1 MPLAPSESPL
11 SILIRDT
18 IARRGPIPFRDFM
31 AEALYHPEFGYYG
44 SGKAAIG
51 RGGDFF
57 TNVSVG
63 PLFGA
68 LLARQFAQMWE
79 RLGAPAQFDLV
90 EQGAHRGAFANDVLA
105 ALQSTDPDCFES
117 LRYTIVEPG
126 KVQREAQAAAL
137 AHWSKIR
144 WVDDMKALPAF
155 EGVHFSNELLDAFP
169 VHVVRWTGDQWEEL
183 HVTFDE
189 GRFKFVPAALSSQ
202 LLRDQ
207 LSQLPFPFPA
217 GYTTEINLM
226 ALEWVD
232 QLARKL
238 ERGYLLAIDYGFP
251 RAEYYR
257 PERPQG
263 TLTGYAS
270 HQRVDDLL
278 ENPGQIDLTAH
289 VDFTSI
295 IERAKA
301 AKLHLHGFTDQ
312 HHFMVGLGQLHF
324 DDTLVMTPSRQREM
338 RAFKTLMHPALM
350 GASFRVLCLE
360 KAVLSAPPLS
370 GFQFEGS
377 SPAG

>member
-1 MPLAPSESPL
+1 MPLAPSEAPL
-11 SILIRDT
+11 SILIRDA

-117 LRYTIVEPG
+117 LRYTIIEPG

-137 AHWSKIR
+137 AHWSNIR
-144 WVDDMKALPAF
+144 WVDDLEALPAF

-169 VHVVRWTGDQWEEL
+169 VHLVRWTGDQWEEL

-202 LLRDQ
+202 LLGDQ
-207 LSQLPFPFPA
+207 LAQLPFPFPA
-217 GYTTEINLM
+217 GYTTEINLT

-238 ERGYLLAIDYGFP
+238 ERGYLLAIDYG
-251 RAEYYR
+251 
-257 PERPQG
+257 
-263 TLTGYAS
+263 
-270 HQRVDDLL
+270 
-278 ENPGQIDLTAH
+278 
-289 VDFTSI
+289 
-295 IERAKA
+295 
-301 AKLHLHGFTDQ
+301 
-312 HHFMVGLGQLHF
+312 
-324 DDTLVMTPSRQREM
+324 
-338 RAFKTLMHPALM
+338 
-350 GASFRVLCLE
+350 
-360 KAVLSAPPLS
+360 
-370 GFQFEGS
+370 
-377 SPAG
+377 